1 MLLFNNVML
10 LVALIKLLPYFR
22 CMIGFSHARCMLGF
36 VYAFGFGSLLLYGL
50 I

>member
-1 MLLFNNVML
+1 MLLFNNVTL
-10 LVALIKLLPYFR
+10 LATMIKLLPYFR